1 MLRDAR
7 VTTTAPAPE
16 ETGAGA
22 APARWLV
29 ALLSVVFVP
38 VYASGFIVGKI
49 ATSHMAVPTVLL
61 WRFLIALA
69 VVLVVIAWSRP
80 ALPRGRAWVH
90 LAVTALLL
98 QVGQFAFVYTGLA
111 AGVPAGLNSLIL
123 GMAPLLVG
131 LLTPVVLGTRLG
143 AAPLIGLLIGACG
156 VYIVLAGR
164 VGGSLGA
171 AVVLPV
177 FGMLSMAAG
186 TLYQKRY
193 NDRTPV
199 ATSVAVQMAT
209 SLVVT
214 VVAMPFLGAGWL
226 PTDAVGWAVSVW
238 LGVVNSAG
246 AFVLM
251 FLLLR
256 WRSTVHVSSLL
267 NLVPATTAL
276 AAVPILGEQ
285 LTVPAVVGLGV
296 ALIGMYVGLGRRR
309 RAGRLPSRDRSP
321 TGGVREDVPFD
332 DRSALTPPR

>member
-1 MLRDAR
+1 MLGGAR
-7 VTTTAPAPE
+7 VDTVAPATSDE
-16 ETGAGA
+16 VGDAGS
-22 APARWLV
+22 PARWLV
-29 ALLSVVFVP
+29 VLLSIAFVP

-49 ATSHMAVPTVLL
+49 ATAHMAVPTVLL

-69 VVLVVIAWSRP
+69 VVLVAIALTRP
-80 ALPRGRAWVH
+80 GLPRGRAWGH
-90 LAVTALLL
+90 LALTALLL

-131 LLTPVVLGTRLG
+131 LLTPLVLGTRLG
-143 AAPLIGLLIGACG
+143 AAPVIGLLIGAGG
-156 VYIVLAGR
+156 VYIVLAGKL
-164 VGGSLGA
+164 GGSLGS
-171 AVVLPV
+171 AVLLPV
-177 FGMLSMAAG
+177 FGMLSMASG
-186 TLYQKRY
+186 TLYQKRF

-238 LGVVNSAG
+238 LGVINSAG

-285 LTVPAVVGLGV
+285 LTIPAVIGLAV
-296 ALIGMYVGLGRRR
+296 ALVGMYVGLGLWRRR
-309 RAGRLPSRDRSP
+309 PAE
-321 TGGVREDVPFD
+321 V
-332 DRSALTPPR
+332 